1 MRPQKLLGVLCNGR
15 ITHDDELS
23 VTHSRQ
29 TVVTFARLVAHDHL
43 EDHDM
48 SDADFARLLAD
59 LTRMATRLAAIDAL
73 ELGTTTRW
81 ASLPTPRE
89 TTGRA

>member
-1 MRPQKLLGVLCNGR
+1 
-15 ITHDDELS
+15 
-23 VTHSRQ
+23 
-29 TVVTFARLVAHDHL
+29 
-43 EDHDM
+43 M

-59 LTRMATRLAAIDAL
+59 LTRMATRLAEIDAR
-73 ELGTTTRW
+73 ELGTSTRW